1 MTYVTQTN
9 DRSGLDDFPS
19 AFTPV
24 GHDDLGDTMAVDA
37 KGVVFCFAHGM
48 GDWST
53 KTKAFASMYAMQ
65 RYVAFQ
71 SKLDLPHDL
80 DLEALKQ
87 RKLELE
93 AFAKEMTGSSYARE
107 EIRETISE
115 VRERIADLRFAS
127 SKQGRSIAERHAV
140 GRLCE
145 QALRD
150 AGVPG
155 EWMVR
160 PHVDKPKAV
169 LVVGTFAAPWDE
181 QRVVEVLRPVAGKYE
196 VVCFKR
202 P

>member
-1 MTYVTQTN
+1 VTYVTLTD
-9 DRSGLDDFPS
+9 DRSGLDGFPA

-24 GHDDLGDTMAVDA
+24 GRDDLGDTMAVDA

-48 GDWST
+48 GDWSS
-53 KTKAFASMYAMQ
+53 KTKAFASMDAMQ

-71 SKLDLPHDL
+71 SKLDIPHDL
-80 DLEALKQ
+80 DLESLKG

-93 AFAKEMTGSSYARE
+93 AFAKEMTGSNYARQ
-107 EIRETISE
+107 EIREAISE
-115 VRERIADLRFAS
+115 VRDRIADLRFAS
-127 SKQGRSIAERHAV
+127 SKKGRSIAERHAV
-140 GRLCE
+140 GKRCE

-150 AGVPG
+150 AGAPG

-160 PHVDKPKAV
+160 PHVDRAMAV

-181 QRVVEVLRPVAGKYE
+181 ERVVEVLRPVAGKYE
-196 VVCFKR
+196 LVCFRR